1 MIGKLTGNIDEIY
14 EDYLIL
20 DVSGVGYQIFVSSPT
35 LHHCSNISNVS
46 LFIETHVREDHIHL
60 YGFLSIEDKNA
71 FGLLQTVSGI
81 GSKVALNVLSQ
92 LSTSDIQGAIDSK
105 DKTIFS
111 RVSGIGPKLAERM
124 LLELKGKTFSH
135 HSAAMPSSAVRVDFN
150 IVEDASQALINL
162 GINRNEALNLV
173 KNIMQNAPNTTIDQV
188 IRIALQSRR

>member
-1 MIGKLTGNIDEIY
+1 MIGKLTGKIDGIY

-20 DVSGVGYQIFVSSPT
+20 DVSGVGYRIFTSSST
-35 LHHCSNISNVS
+35 LHHCGNISNIS

-71 FGLLQTVSGI
+71 FEQLQTVKGV
-81 GSKVALNVLSQ
+81 GAKVALNILSQ
-92 LSTSDIQGAIDSK
+92 LSTADIQSAIDSK

-135 HSAAMPSSAVRVDFN
+135 SPSTISSSTSMDHN

-162 GINRNEALNLV
+162 GINRNEALTLV
-173 KNIMQNAPNTTIDQV
+173 KNIMQNSPNTTIDQV